1 MGAMRRRGDRKAH
14 RATSCGGRAGRV
26 VIAAAAC
33 AVAAT
38 GLTQEDADTEAAS
51 SAAPPPDAPIEEVVV
66 TGTHIKGA
74 DITGVV
80 PVAVYDSEQV
90 ELFGVESGDELLE
103 MLPEQ
108 GQNFFNE
115 AENISGGV
123 NSARGDVGA
132 FNLRNLGTGN
142 TLVLLNG
149 RRMVNAAGFQTEEVG
164 GSFVPVNTANSNVVP
179 TFGLDRVEILK
190 DGASAIYGADAVAGV
205 VNNVLESNFEGFKVQ
220 LRYSVYDHIERTPAS
235 MNAAWGTTLNDGR
248 TTVNVS
254 GRFLTRQRVNAQED
268 GRWANAD
275 LRDRATEWP
284 WVEDSRFRNS
294 SPSSLYGQFDVV
306 ASARSTGLR
315 NTLTDGAGEFHVYP
329 AGDPLCGW
337 HLNEHVCG
345 TPDAVG
351 LTLRRYN
358 LNANRDL
365 SGELRRYTVLAF
377 VTHQLEAMEAFT
389 EVLYYRSETNTLR
402 HPSASFS
409 SVKLRVGAENY
420 YNPFGP
426 CGSPNRLPEDVI
438 PDVPCSGLQLEIDN
452 YRYAE
457 LPRSV
462 DVDGDSYRLLQGL
475 RGEWNQWD
483 WEAAVLFAKAARSDV
498 THNRI
503 SNTLMVEA
511 LADPTPA
518 AYNPFSGG
526 VDSNLERALID
537 VRRDN
542 ETTLF
547 LTDFQL
553 NRDAVFDLP
562 AGPVGLAAGA
572 EFRRESFTDDRD
584 PRLDGT
590 IAFTD
595 FQGDTFP
602 FVSDVVNSSP
612 TPDNEGE
619 RNVTS
624 LFVELQAPLFESV
637 DLQVAARYENF
648 SDIGDTVVGK
658 VAAGWQPHNAV
669 LLRGSW
675 SQAFR
680 APNLVTVN
688 ETIVARQNT
697 RNDYACLYAD
707 PEQTVLD
714 CRNQIQRS
722 AQGSKA
728 LVPEESDNYSAG
740 LVITP
745 TDNLTVTLDYWSIEK
760 LDTIGLFGEENH
772 TVLDLLLRL
781 RHGTADCASLAPN
794 PAVLRSSEIS
804 EEAAATYLAA
814 GICPAGDIERTADQY
829 ANLDTRTVEGYDV
842 AIRYRLETDVGRFTM
857 NYSAS
862 FLDTLEQDAGGPAA
876 ELVAAQRDGA
886 IPVNIPVS
894 GFADLVENDGN
905 PRQKHNFSLSW
916 RQDAFGASLS
926 AVKIGEVYQE
936 SMTAENGMRYWLEP
950 MTTWNTTFDYR
961 FDGFADS
968 DMRLR
973 FGIRNLTDERAPFA
987 DRYFGYMADVHYD
1000 YGRNFY
1006 VDLRMTRRD

>member
-1 MGAMRRRGDRKAH
+1 MTAHRHRAANRRGA
-14 RATSCGGRAGRV
+14 
-26 VIAAAAC
+26 IAAGVCAIAT
-33 AVAAT
+33 AVAA
-38 GLTQEDADTEAAS
+38 EDAAPTATAAN
-51 SAAPPPDAPIEEVVV
+51 DVIEEVVV

-74 DITGVV
+74 NISGVL
-80 PVAVYDSEQV
+80 PVSVFDSEQI
-90 ELFGVESGDELLE
+90 ELFGVESGDDLLE
-103 MLPEQ
+103 LLPEQ

-205 VNNVLESNFEGFKVQ
+205 VNNVLESDFEGLKVQ
-220 LRYSVYDHIERTPAS
+220 ARYGFYDHIERSPIS
-235 MNAAWGTTLNDGR
+235 LNAAWGTTLNDGR

-254 GRFLTRQRVNAQED
+254 GRLLKRERVNAQED

-275 LRDRATEWP
+275 LRSRATEWP
-284 WVEDSRFRNS
+284 WAGATAFLNS
-294 SPSSLYGQFDVV
+294 SAHSFYGQFDVV
-306 ASARSTGLR
+306 TSARRTGLLR
-315 NTLTDGAGEFHVYP
+315 DDFTDDRGEFHVYP
-329 AGDPLCGW
+329 VGDSRCEW
-337 HLNEHVCG
+337 ELNAHVCG
-345 TPDAVG
+345 TADSSS
-351 LTLRRYN
+351 LDLIRYN
-358 LNANRDL
+358 VNEYRDL
-365 SGELRRYTVLAF
+365 SGELARYSALAF
-377 VTHQLEAMEAFT
+377 VTHQLDAVEAFT
-389 EVLYYRSETNTLR
+389 EVLYYRSENNLLR
-402 HPSASFS
+402 HPSFAFTA
-409 SVKLRVGAENY
+409 VKLRVGAENY

-426 CGSPNRLPEDVI
+426 CDSPNRLPEEAI

-457 LPRSV
+457 LPRVV
-462 DVDGDSYRLLQGL
+462 DVDGTSYRLLQGL
-475 RGEWNQWD
+475 RGAWNEWD
-483 WEAAVLFAKAARSDV
+483 WEGAVLYAKAERSDV
-498 THNRI
+498 TRNRI

-526 VDSNLERALID
+526 VDSNLERALVS

-542 ETTLF
+542 ESALF

-553 NRDAVFDLP
+553 SHDALFALP
-562 AGPVGLAAGA
+562 AGAAGLVAGA
-572 EFRRESFTDDRD
+572 ELRRESFKDDRD

-602 FVSDVVNSSP
+602 FVSDVMNSSP
-612 TPDNEGE
+612 TPDNSGA
-619 RNVTS
+619 RTVTS
-624 LFVELQAPLFESV
+624 LFVELQAPLFETV
-637 DLQVAARYENF
+637 DVQVAARYENF
-648 SDIGDTVVGK
+648 SDVGDTVVGK
-658 VAAGWQPHNAV
+658 VAAGWRPHDAV

-688 ETIVARQNT
+688 ETIVARQNP
-697 RNDYACLYAD
+697 RNDYTCLYAD
-707 PEQTVLD
+707 PEQTKLD
-714 CRNQIQRS
+714 CRNSIQRT

-728 LVPEESDNYSAG
+728 LVAEKSDNYSAG
-740 LVITP
+740 VVVTP
-745 TDNLTVTLDYWSIEK
+745 SDNLTLTLDYWSIEK
-760 LDTIGLFGEENH
+760 IDTIGLLGEENH
-772 TVLDLLLRL
+772 TVRDLLLRL
-781 RHGTADCASLAPN
+781 RHGAADCASLAPN
-794 PAVLRSSEIS
+794 PAVLRSSEVDD
-804 EEAAATYLAA
+804 AAAAVYLAA
-814 GICPAGDIERTADQY
+814 GICPAGDIERIGDRY

-842 AIRYRLETDVGRFTM
+842 GLRYRLESNVGRFTLK
-857 NYSAS
+857 YSAS
-862 FLDTLEQDAGGPAA
+862 FLRKLEQDAGGDAA
-876 ELVAAQRDGA
+876 ELVAAKRDGT
-886 IPVNIPVS
+886 IPANIPVG
-894 GFADLVENDGN
+894 GFADLVANDGN

-916 RQDAFGASLS
+916 RRDAFGAALS
-926 AVKIGEVYQE
+926 AVKIGKVYQE
-936 SMTAENGMRYWLEP
+936 SLTWEDGRRFWLAP

-961 FDGFADS
+961 FESFGEA

-973 FGIRNLTDERAPFA
+973 FGVRNLTDERAPFA
-987 DRYFGYMADVHYD
+987 DRYFGYMSDVHSD

-1006 VDLRMTRRD
+1006 IDLRMTRG

>member
-1 MGAMRRRGDRKAH
+1 MNGRRAIG
-14 RATSCGGRAGRV
+14 GNGRAVRV
-26 VIAAAAC
+26 AIVAAAC
-33 AVAAT
+33 ALAA
-38 GLTQEDADTEAAS
+38 GGQAQEQAQEEPEPEAA
-51 SAAPPPDAPIEEVVV
+51 APDAPIEEVVV

-74 DITGVV
+74 NITGVV
-80 PVAVYDSEQV
+80 PVTVFDSEQA
-90 ELFGVESGDELLE
+90 ELFGVEDGAELLE
-103 MLPEQ
+103 ILPEQ

-205 VNNVLESNFEGFKVQ
+205 VNNVLESNFEGLKLQV
-220 LRYSVYDHIERTPAS
+220 RYGVYDHIERSPFS
-235 MNAAWGTTLNDGR
+235 LNAAWGTALNDGR
-248 TTVNVS
+248 TTLNVS

-275 LRDRATEWP
+275 QRHRATEWP
-284 WVEDSRFRNS
+284 WENDVRFRNS
-294 SPSSLYGQFDVV
+294 SHNSLYGQFDVL

-329 AGDPLCGW
+329 AGDPLCEW
-337 HLNEHVCG
+337 DLNEHVCG
-345 TPDAVG
+345 TPDASG
-351 LTLRRYN
+351 LALRRYN

-365 SGELRRYTVLAF
+365 SGELRRYTVLGF
-377 VTHQLEAMEAFT
+377 LTHQLDGMEAFT

-402 HPSASFS
+402 HPSAPFS
-409 SVKLRVGAENY
+409 TVKLRVGAENY

-438 PDVPCSGLQLEIDN
+438 PDVPCSGLTLDMDN
-452 YRYAE
+452 YRFAE

-475 RGEWNQWD
+475 RGEWNEWD
-483 WEAAVLFAKAARSDV
+483 WEAAALFAKAERSDV
-498 THNRI
+498 THNRV

-526 VDSNLERALID
+526 VDSNLERALVS

-562 AGPVGLAAGA
+562 AGPAGLAAGV
-572 EFRRESFTDDRD
+572 EFRRESFKDDRD

-590 IAFTD
+590 IVFTD

-602 FVSDVVNSSP
+602 FVADVVNSSP

-624 LFVELQAPLFESV
+624 LFVELQAPLLESV
-637 DLQVAARYENF
+637 DVQVAARYENF
-648 SDIGDTVVGK
+648 SDVGDTVVGK
-658 VAAGWQPHNAV
+658 VAAGWQPHNAF

-697 RNDYACLYAD
+697 RTDYACLYAD

-714 CRNQIQRS
+714 CRNSIQRS

-728 LVPEESDNYSAG
+728 LVAEKSDNYSAG
-740 LVITP
+740 FVITP
-745 TDNLTVTLDYWSIEK
+745 TDDLTLTADYWSIEK

-794 PAVLRSSEIS
+794 PAVLRSPEVS
-804 EEAAATYLAA
+804 EEAAAVYLAA

-842 AIRYRLETDVGRFTM
+842 AIRYQKETDVGRFTL

-862 FLDTLEQDAGGPAA
+862 FLRKLEQDAGGAAA
-876 ELVAAQRDGA
+876 ELVAARRDGA

-916 RQDAFGASLS
+916 RRDAFGASLS
-926 AVKIGEVYQE
+926 AVKIGKVYQE
-936 SMTAENGMRYWLEP
+936 SMTASNGKRYWLEP

-961 FDGFADS
+961 FDGIADS

-987 DRYFGYMADVHYD
+987 DRFFGYMADVHYD

-1006 VDLRMTRRD
+1006 IDLRMTRGD

>member
-1 MGAMRRRGDRKAH
+1 MNRH
-14 RATSCGGRAGRV
+14 RATDGDGRAAGNFTRLA
-26 VIAAAAC
+26 IAAAAC
-33 AVAAT
+33 ALVHGGQA
-38 GLTQEDADTEAAS
+38 QEDPQSDQDPQPAAS
-51 SAAPPPDAPIEEVVV
+51 SDTPIEEVVV

-74 DITGVV
+74 DITGVL
-80 PVAVYDSEQV
+80 PVAVFDAEQID
-90 ELFGVESGDELLE
+90 LFGVESGDDLLE

-179 TFGLDRVEILK
+179 TFGIDRVEILK

-205 VNNVLESNFEGFKVQ
+205 VNNVLESDFQGIKLQMRYGF
-220 LRYSVYDHIERTPAS
+220 YDHIERSPVS
-235 MNAAWGTTLNDGR
+235 LNAAWGTTLNDGR

-254 GRFLTRQRVNAQED
+254 GRLLTRQRVNAQED
-268 GRWANAD
+268 ARWANAD
-275 LRDRATEWP
+275 QRHRATQWP
-284 WVEDSRFRNS
+284 WEGDTRFRNS
-294 SPSSLYGQFDVV
+294 SANSLYGQFDVI

-315 NTLTDGAGEFHVYP
+315 NTLTDGSGEFHVYP
-329 AGDPLCGW
+329 AGDPLCEW
-337 HLNEHVCG
+337 ALNQHVCG
-345 TPDAVG
+345 TPDASG
-351 LTLRRYN
+351 LALRRYN

-365 SGELRRYTVLAF
+365 SGELRRYTVLGF
-377 VTHQLEAMEAFT
+377 VTHQMDAMEAFT

-426 CGSPNRLPEDVI
+426 CGSPNRLPDDVI

-452 YRYAE
+452 YRFAE

-475 RGEWNQWD
+475 RGEWNEWD
-483 WEAAVLFAKAARSDV
+483 WEAAALFAKAERSDV

-553 NRDAVFDLP
+553 NRDAVFELP
-562 AGPVGLAAGA
+562 AGPVGLATGA
-572 EFRRESFTDDRD
+572 EFRRESFKDDRD

-590 IAFTD
+590 IVFTD

-648 SDIGDTVVGK
+648 SDVGDTVVGK
-658 VAAGWQPHNAV
+658 VAAGWRPFDAV

-707 PEQTVLD
+707 PGQEVLD
-714 CRNQIQRS
+714 CRNSIQRS

-745 TDNLTVTLDYWSIEK
+745 TDNLTLTLDYWSIEK

-794 PAVLRSSEIS
+794 PAVLRSPEVS
-804 EEAAATYLAA
+804 EEAAEVYLAA

-842 AIRYRLETDVGRFTM
+842 AVRYRVETNNVGRFTL

-862 FLDTLEQDAGGPAA
+862 FLRKLEQDAGGAAA

-886 IPVNIPVS
+886 IPVHIPVS

-916 RQDAFGASLS
+916 RRDALGASLS
-926 AVKIGEVYQE
+926 AVKIGKVYQE
-936 SMTAENGMRYWLEP
+936 SMTASNGMRYWLEP

-987 DRYFGYMADVHYD
+987 DRYFGYLADVHYD

-1006 VDLRMTRRD
+1006 IDLRMTRRD